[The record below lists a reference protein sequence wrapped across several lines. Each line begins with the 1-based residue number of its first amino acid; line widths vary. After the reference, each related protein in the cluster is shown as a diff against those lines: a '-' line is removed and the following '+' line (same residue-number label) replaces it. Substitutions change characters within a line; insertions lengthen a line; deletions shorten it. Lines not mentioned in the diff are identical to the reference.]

1 MCQFREK
8 SRKIWGVGNF
18 KIQNKK
24 EKQGKS
30 RKSVPI
36 LGKIVE
42 NLVGRK
48 KSNLKYKGK
57 TSEIVKKCANFG
69 KNRGKSGGTEKS
81 KFKIQRKNK

>member
-1 MCQFREK
+1 MPISGK
-8 SRKIWGVGNF
+8 LRKICGVGKC

-36 LGKIVE
+36 LGK
-42 NLVGRK
+42 
-48 KSNLKYKGK
+48 
-57 TSEIVKKCANFG
+57 
-69 KNRGKSGGTEKS
+69 NRGKSGGSEKI